1 MEDSMSNACMQC
13 GTEMTVGQEDR
24 PYADLPGVLLRGVD
38 VYRCPKCGDY
48 EVAIPRIDELHE
60 MLTRAILAKRTTLVR
75 QERRFL
81 RNFIGWTEEELALRM
96 GVPPAA
102 VEAWE
107 RSVGEAGPVA
117 ERLLR
122 MLAAVRLPGGGS
134 PDEALALIEDHAGAL
149 HVEVKADDHGW
160 RQAA

>member
-1 MEDSMSNACMQC
+1 MSNACMQC

-24 PYADLPGVLLRGVD
+24 PYADLPGVLLRGID
-38 VYRCPKCGDY
+38 VYRCPNCGDY

-60 MLTRAILAKRTTLVR
+60 VLARAILAKRTALVR

-81 RNFIGWTEEELALRM
+81 RNFIGWTEAELALRM
-96 GVPPAA
+96 GVSPEA

-107 RSVGEAGPVA
+107 RGDVEPAPVA

-122 MLAAVRLPGGGS
+122 MLAALRLPGGGS
-134 PDEALALIEDHAGAL
+134 PDEALALISGQAVPL
-149 HVEVKADDHGW
+149 RVQIRADDRGW
-160 RQAA
+160 RDAA

>member
-1 MEDSMSNACMQC
+1 MSNACMQC

-24 PYADLPGVLLRGVD
+24 PYADLPGVLLRGID
-38 VYRCPKCGDY
+38 VYRCPNCSDY
-48 EVAIPRIDELHE
+48 EVAIPRMDELHE
-60 MLTRAILAKRTTLVR
+60 MLARAILTKRTTLVR

-96 GVPPAA
+96 GVPPAD

-107 RSVGEAGPVA
+107 HGDGEAGPTA

-134 PDEALALIEDHAGAL
+134 PDEALALIKNQAGPL
-149 HVEVKADDHGW
+149 HVEVRADDHGW
-160 RQAA
+160 RNAA

>member
-1 MEDSMSNACMQC
+1 MSNACMQC
-13 GTEMTVGQEDR
+13 GTEMTVGQENR
-24 PYADLPGVLLRGVD
+24 PYADLPGVVLRGID
-38 VYRCPKCGDY
+38 VYRCPTCGDY
-48 EVAIPRIDELHE
+48 EVAIPRMDVLHE
-60 MLTRAILAKRTTLVR
+60 VLAHAILAKRTTLVR

-96 GVPPAA
+96 GVSPDA

-107 RSVGEAGPVA
+107 RGDGDAGPVA

-134 PDEALALIEDHAGAL
+134 PDEALALISNQAAPL
-149 HVEVKADDHGW
+149 QVEVEADAHGW
-160 RQAA
+160 RTAA